1 MDVLALVL
9 ALLTACLLGLVAGL
23 ALGHRWGRRSD
34 ATALDALAGRSE
46 DRAVLT
52 EGLGR
57 LDDRLRELERQRA
70 SWQGALHQ
78 QVDEVRHTTDALRR
92 ETGALA
98 TALRRPQVR
107 GQWGE
112 LHLRRT
118 VEAAGMSGHCDF
130 TEQHH
135 LPGDDGAL
143 RPDLVVH
150 LAGGRSVVVDAKTPL
165 DAYLEALAAPD
176 DAAAGHLA
184 RHARHVRAHIDALGA
199 KAYWRRLEQTPEF
212 VVLFVPA
219 ESCLAAALE
228 VDPGLIE
235 YAASR
240 QVVLASPT
248 TLIAL
253 LRTVAHGWTT
263 VQLVEAT
270 REIHDLGRALHSRLG
285 TMGSHLDKLGR
296 SLGAAV
302 EAYNRAVGSLES
314 RVLVTARQFTAL
326 DDTASPLLAP
336 APVETAPRPLSASE
350 LLQAVGDTRPEL
362 VDHRPAPEGPRA
374 AEG

>member
-1 MDVLALVL
+1 MLALGLL
-9 ALLTACLLGLVAGL
+9 AGALMGLVAGL
-23 ALGHRWGRRSD
+23 RWGRRGDDPARS
-34 ATALDALAGRSE
+34 ALAAAGE

-57 LDDRLRELERQRA
+57 LEDRLRDLERQRA
-70 SWQGALHQ
+70 SWQGVLHQ

-98 TALRRPQVR
+98 TALRRPQAR

-118 VEAAGMSGHCDF
+118 VEAAGMSAHCDF

-150 LAGGRSVVVDAKTPL
+150 LAGGRRVVVDAKTPL
-165 DAYLEALAAPD
+165 EAYLDALAAPD
-176 DAAAGHLA
+176 DAAAEHLA
-184 RHARHVRAHIDALGA
+184 RHARHLRGHIDALGA
-199 KAYWRRLEQTPEF
+199 KAYWRRLEETPEF

-285 TMGSHLDKLGR
+285 TMGGHLDKLGR

-314 RVLVTARQFTAL
+314 RVLVTARQFSEL
-326 DDTASPLLAP
+326 DDTATPLLAP
-336 APVETAPRPLSASE
+336 APVETAPRPLSATE
-350 LLQAVGDTRPEL
+350 LLEAVADTRPEL
-362 VDHRPAPEGPRA
+362 VDHRPTPEGPRA